1 MKELVAKR
9 YVKAL
14 VSDLNTDELTGF
26 IDELR
31 RLVVAFGNEKFK
43 NIIASPALSGSQ
55 KADFILS
62 LSDIKSVKFT
72 NFVKLLGENK
82 RLEILPNITNE
93 LLIQKSKINN
103 VFCGKIYGGVEID
116 ADKISKLE
124 ESFSRK
130 FGARIML
137 EVAKSDYNGIKIELE
152 DLGVEAS
159 FSMDRLKAQMSEYIL
174 KAI

>member
-14 VSDLNTDELTGF
+14 VSDLNADELTGF

-31 RLVVAFGNEKFK
+31 RLVAAFGNEKFK
-43 NIIASPALSGSQ
+43 NIIASPALSGR
-55 KADFILS
+55 
-62 LSDIKSVKFT
+62 KSVKFT

-82 RLEILPNITNE
+82 RLEILPNIANE

-159 FSMDRLKAQMSEYIL
+159 FSMDRLKAQMIEYIL

>member
-14 VSDLNTDELTGF
+14 VSDLNADELAGF
-26 IDELR
+26 IEELR
-31 RLVVAFGNEKFK
+31 RLVAAFGNEKFK
-43 NIIASPALSGSQ
+43 NIIASPAL
-55 KADFILS
+55 
-62 LSDIKSVKFT
+62 KSVKFT

-103 VFCGKIYGGVEID
+103 VFCGKIYGGIEID
-116 ADKISKLE
+116 AGKISKLE

-130 FGARIML
+130 FGARIIL
-137 EVAKSDYNGIKIELE
+137 EVAKSDYSGIKIELE

>member
-14 VSDLNTDELTGF
+14 VSDLNADELTGF

-31 RLVVAFGNEKFK
+31 RLVAAFGNEKFK

-103 VFCGKIYGGVEID
+103 IFCGKICGGIEID

-137 EVAKSDYNGIKIELE
+137 EVAKNDYNGIKIELE